1 MGDMK
6 WTGDQQKVIDLRNRN
21 ILVSAAA
28 GSGKTAVL
36 VERIVQE
43 VTQGEHPIDIDR
55 LLVVTFTKAAASEMR
70 QRVGRALEE
79 RLIEYPGDKRLQRQL
94 SLLHNAQITT
104 IDSFCQN
111 IIRNYF
117 HVIDLDPVF
126 RVADDTEIK
135 IMKQEV
141 LEQILEECYEN
152 AALEPENPGR
162 GWYGIYTFMVE
173 QSIDPGEL
181 RWSLRQ
187 GESLALVL
195 LDIHAYRSKL
205 LDEDALGNIRNILS
219 FFMQY
224 KKDVILRPVYDRE
237 GNGRSCEPDAFKL
250 VLEHMRQIGEILKSV
265 KHSVFIFQ
273 GMLVGSWGEMHDSE
287 YLSPEH
293 LHKMWSCM
301 REYLG
306 EDICLAVRTP
316 SQWRTLKS
324 EEDFL
329 QKKYSR
335 LSLFDDG
342 ILGSLTHLGTFG
354 TMTKEAAGWRGAWTR
369 KEELDFISRLTES
382 LPCGGEVTSCTGEDA
397 AKVKEADFIIS
408 ELKNM
413 HLVYLDSTYDM
424 EVLNRWKQINYTGSG
439 IWQGQSLYEYIGS
452 HLGYRLT
459 VKSVQMKRTWRGKAE
474 FTIEIEN
481 TGFGKLFQ
489 DAELFLMIENEDQ
502 QKEVSVS
509 MDLRKILPGTV
520 LCGKAVTE
528 PAHGKVFLKVRRRS
542 DGRIIRFVN
551 RGSADS
557 LYIGCLH
564 K

>member
-1 MGDMK
+1 MK
-6 WTGDQQKVIDLRNRN
+6 VRYMLWKNMINRN
-21 ILVSAAA
+21 
-28 GSGKTAVL
+28 GW
-36 VERIVQE
+36 
-43 VTQGEHPIDIDR
+43 D
-55 LLVVTFTKAAASEMR
+55 FR
-70 QRVGRALEE
+70 QAELAE
-79 RLIEYPGDKRLQRQL
+79 
-94 SLLHNAQITT
+94 SL
-104 IDSFCQN
+104 D
-111 IIRNYF
+111 
-117 HVIDLDPVF
+117 
-126 RVADDTEIK
+126 
-135 IMKQEV
+135 
-141 LEQILEECYEN
+141 
-152 AALEPENPGR
+152 EPENPGR

-265 KHSVFIFQ
+265 KQSVFIFQ

-329 QKKYSR
+329 RKKYSR

-397 AKVKEADFIIS
+397 AKVREADFIIS

-439 IWQGQSLYEYIGS
+439 IWQGRSLYEYIGS

-481 TGFGKLFQ
+481 AGFGKLFQ

-502 QKEVSVS
+502 QKEVPVS

-528 PAHGKVFLKVRRRS
+528 PAHGNVFLKARRRS
-542 DGRIIRFVN
+542 DGRSIRFVN

>member
-1 MGDMK
+1 
-6 WTGDQQKVIDLRNRN
+6 
-21 ILVSAAA
+21 
-28 GSGKTAVL
+28 
-36 VERIVQE
+36 
-43 VTQGEHPIDIDR
+43 
-55 LLVVTFTKAAASEMR
+55 
-70 QRVGRALEE
+70 
-79 RLIEYPGDKRLQRQL
+79 
-94 SLLHNAQITT
+94 
-104 IDSFCQN
+104 
-111 IIRNYF
+111 
-117 HVIDLDPVF
+117 
-126 RVADDTEIK
+126 
-135 IMKQEV
+135 
-141 LEQILEECYEN
+141 
-152 AALEPENPGR
+152 
-162 GWYGIYTFMVE
+162 
-173 QSIDPGEL
+173 
-181 RWSLRQ
+181 
-187 GESLALVL
+187 
-195 LDIHAYRSKL
+195 
-205 LDEDALGNIRNILS
+205 
-219 FFMQY
+219 
-224 KKDVILRPVYDRE
+224 
-237 GNGRSCEPDAFKL
+237 
-250 VLEHMRQIGEILKSV
+250 
-265 KHSVFIFQ
+265 
-273 GMLVGSWGEMHDSE
+273 MLVGSWGEMHDSE

-397 AKVKEADFIIS
+397 AKVREADSIIS

-439 IWQGQSLYEYIGS
+439 IWQGRSLYEYIGS

-489 DAELFLMIENEDQ
+489 DAELFLMIENEHQ
-502 QKEVSVS
+502 QKEVPVS

-520 LCGKAVTE
+520 LRGKAVTE
-528 PAHGKVFLKVRRRS
+528 PARGKVFLKARRRS
-542 DGRIIRFVN
+542 DGRSIYFSN
-551 RGSADS
+551 KNSDES
-557 LYIGCLH
+557 LCIGLL
-564 K
+564 

>member
-1 MGDMK
+1 MK
-6 WTGDQQKVIDLRNRN
+6 VRYMLWKNMINRK
-21 ILVSAAA
+21 
-28 GSGKTAVL
+28 GW
-36 VERIVQE
+36 
-43 VTQGEHPIDIDR
+43 D
-55 LLVVTFTKAAASEMR
+55 FR
-70 QRVGRALEE
+70 QAELAE
-79 RLIEYPGDKRLQRQL
+79 
-94 SLLHNAQITT
+94 SL
-104 IDSFCQN
+104 D
-111 IIRNYF
+111 
-117 HVIDLDPVF
+117 
-126 RVADDTEIK
+126 
-135 IMKQEV
+135 
-141 LEQILEECYEN
+141 EQ
-152 AALEPENPGR
+152 ENPGR

-195 LDIHAYRSKL
+195 LDIQAYRSKL

-224 KKDVILRPVYDRE
+224 KKDVILRPVYARE
-237 GNGRSCEPDAFKL
+237 GNGRSCEPDVFEL
-250 VLEHMRQIGEILKSV
+250 VLEHMRQIGEILKSI

-273 GMLVGSWGEMHDSE
+273 GMLIGSWGEMHDSGFLTPE
-287 YLSPEH
+287 YLHE
-293 LHKMWSCM
+293 MWSCM
-301 REYLG
+301 RGYLG

-316 SQWRTLKS
+316 SQWRTLKN

-354 TMTKEAAGWRGAWTR
+354 TMTKEAAGWSGAWTR

-382 LPCGGEVTSCTGEDA
+382 LPCGGEVTSCTGEEA
-397 AKVKEADFIIS
+397 AKVREVDFIIS

-424 EVLNRWKQINYTGSG
+424 KVLNRWKQINYTGSG
-439 IWQGQSLYEYIGS
+439 IWHGRSLYEYIGS

-459 VKSVQMKRTWRGKAE
+459 VKNVQMKRTWRGKAE
-474 FTIEIEN
+474 FIIEIEN

-502 QKEVSVS
+502 QKEVPVS

-528 PAHGKVFLKVRRRS
+528 PAHGKVFLKARRRS
-542 DGRIIRFVN
+542 DGRSIYFAN
-551 RGSADS
+551 KGSTDS

>member
-1 MGDMK
+1 M
-6 WTGDQQKVIDLRNRN
+6 INRN
-21 ILVSAAA
+21 GWDFQQAELA
-28 GSGKTAVL
+28 
-36 VERIVQE
+36 E
-43 VTQGEHPIDIDR
+43 
-55 LLVVTFTKAAASEMR
+55 
-70 QRVGRALEE
+70 
-79 RLIEYPGDKRLQRQL
+79 
-94 SLLHNAQITT
+94 SL
-104 IDSFCQN
+104 D
-111 IIRNYF
+111 
-117 HVIDLDPVF
+117 
-126 RVADDTEIK
+126 
-135 IMKQEV
+135 
-141 LEQILEECYEN
+141 EQ
-152 AALEPENPGR
+152 ENPGR

-195 LDIHAYRSKL
+195 LDIQAYRSKL

-237 GNGRSCEPDAFKL
+237 GNGRSCEPDVFEL
-250 VLEHMRQIGEILKSV
+250 VLEHMRQIGEILKSI

-273 GMLVGSWGEMHDSE
+273 GMLVGSWGEMHDSRFLTPE
-287 YLSPEH
+287 YLHE
-293 LHKMWSCM
+293 MWSCM
-301 REYLG
+301 RGYLG

-324 EEDFL
+324 EEDFW

-354 TMTKEAAGWRGAWTR
+354 TMTKEAAGWSGTWTR

-382 LPCGGEVTSCTGEDA
+382 LPCGGEVTSCTGEEA
-397 AKVKEADFIIS
+397 AKVREVDFIIS

-413 HLVYLDSTYDM
+413 HLVYLNSTYDM

-439 IWQGQSLYEYIGS
+439 IWHGRSLYEYIGS

-459 VKSVQMKRTWRGKAE
+459 VKNVQMKRTWRGKAE
-474 FTIEIEN
+474 FIIEIEN

-489 DAELFLMIENEDQ
+489 DAELFLMIENEEQ
-502 QKEVSVS
+502 QKEVPVS

-528 PAHGKVFLKVRRRS
+528 PAHGNVFLKARRRS
-542 DGRIIRFVN
+542 DGRSIYFAN
-551 RGSADS
+551 KNSDES
-557 LYIGCLH
+557 LCIGLL
-564 K
+564 

>member
-1 MGDMK
+1 MKVRYMIWKDMK
-6 WTGDQQKVIDLRNRN
+6 NRN
-21 ILVSAAA
+21 
-28 GSGKTAVL
+28 GW
-36 VERIVQE
+36 
-43 VTQGEHPIDIDR
+43 D
-55 LLVVTFTKAAASEMR
+55 FR
-70 QRVGRALEE
+70 QAELAE
-79 RLIEYPGDKRLQRQL
+79 
-94 SLLHNAQITT
+94 SLDEL
-104 IDSFCQN
+104 
-111 IIRNYF
+111 
-117 HVIDLDPVF
+117 
-126 RVADDTEIK
+126 
-135 IMKQEV
+135 
-141 LEQILEECYEN
+141 
-152 AALEPENPGR
+152 ENPGR

-237 GNGRSCEPDAFKL
+237 GNGRSCEPDAFEL

-273 GMLVGSWGEMHDSE
+273 GMLVGSWGEMHDSRFLTPE
-287 YLSPEH
+287 YLHE
-293 LHKMWSCM
+293 MWSCM
-301 REYLG
+301 RGYLG

-354 TMTKEAAGWRGAWTR
+354 TMTKEAAGWSGAWTR
-369 KEELDFISRLTES
+369 KEELDFISQLTEN
-382 LPCGGEVTSCTGEDA
+382 LPCGGEVTSCAGEEA
-397 AKVKEADFIIS
+397 VKVSEADFIVS
-408 ELKNM
+408 ELKKM
-413 HLVYLDSTYDM
+413 HLTYLDSTYDM
-424 EVLNRWKQINYTGSG
+424 KVLNQWKQMNYTGPG
-439 IWQGQSLYEYIGS
+439 IWQGRSLYEYIGS
-452 HLGYRLT
+452 HLGYRLI
-459 VKSVQMKRTWRGKAE
+459 VKSAQMKRTWSGKAE

-481 TGFGKLFQ
+481 IGFGRIFQ
-489 DAELFLMIENEDQ
+489 ESELFLVIENENE
-502 QKEVSVS
+502 QKEVPVSV
-509 MDLRKILPGTV
+509 DLREIDSGTV
-520 LCGKAVTE
+520 IQRKTVLEAEEGRFYLKA
-528 PAHGKVFLKVRRRS
+528 RRKS
-542 DGRIIRFVN
+542 DGRAIRFAN
-551 RGSADS
+551 KKSTDS
-557 LYIGCLH
+557 LYIGCLC